1 MKFKNTAADYSSTVG
16 QGKKMGFAPEA
27 QSFLMDMMS
36 DGLYSNKYGSIVRE
50 LASNCI
56 DANTESGS
64 TEPIS
69 VKLTKPSSFTA
80 KGEISFADTGI
91 GISPERVEDIFTL
104 YFASTKRDG
113 NEMIGGFGIGAKSP
127 FAYTD
132 VFRVET
138 WVEGTHYMYLME
150 KRGEDRTCTLITEEP
165 CDVAD
170 HGTIIRI
177 PIKDTWDYEKFVEAV
192 NEQTLLMR

>member
-64 TEPIS
+64 DEAHPHQ
-69 VKLTKPSSFTA
+69 
-80 KGEISFADTGI
+80 ADQ
-91 GISPERVEDIFTL
+91 
-104 YFASTKRDG
+104 A
-113 NEMIGGFGIGAKSP
+113 
-127 FAYTD
+127 
-132 VFRVET
+132 
-138 WVEGTHYMYLME
+138 
-150 KRGEDRTCTLITEEP
+150 
-165 CDVAD
+165 
-170 HGTIIRI
+170 
-177 PIKDTWDYEKFVEAV
+177 
-192 NEQTLLMR
+192 